1 MLYPIAFS
9 SRVQNVVPHFFAI
22 LGINFRRVEV
32 SIEGRDD
39 KKKNKKKRHGFQGYE
54 SASLAF
60 YAATYVSEFGVPT
73 FCTFSK

>member
-9 SRVQNVVPHFFAI
+9 SRVQNVEPHFFAI

-39 KKKNKKKRHGFQGYE
+39 EKKNEKNDRGSKDMNQLHLFFMLLHLFLNSE
-54 SASLAF
+54 
-60 YAATYVSEFGVPT
+60 YADIVHFL
-73 FCTFSK
+73 